1 MEKDPLF
8 LVRMEEVPRSGID
21 RKGSL
26 DAEWLAPRVG
36 PTHRPTEKDTNVRV
50 QARALGD
57 KLEVDVR
64 LDAIVEFDCS
74 RCAEVDKKALKLDA
88 RGLFI
93 PEGRHRHML
102 EEVSM
107 DEDRMDN
114 TFPYEGNVVDL
125 EALFT
130 DLVALSLEEFPVC
143 SESCKGLCPQC
154 GANLNTGPCQCRT
167 KKIDP
172 RWQALA
178 GLKEKLENKAGD
190 K

>member
-8 LVRMEEVPRSGID
+8 LVRMDEVPRSGID

-26 DAEWLAPRVG
+26 DAEWLGPRVG
-36 PTHRPTEKDTNVRV
+36 PIHRPVGKDAKVRV
-50 QARALGD
+50 KARALGD
-57 KLEVDVR
+57 KLEVDVSIN
-64 LDAIVEFDCS
+64 AVVEFDCS
-74 RCAEVDKKALKLDA
+74 RCAEVDKKALKLDT

-114 TFPYEGNVVDL
+114 TFPYKGNVVDL
-125 EALFT
+125 EELFT
-130 DLVALSLEEFPVC
+130 DLVALSLEQFPVC

-154 GANLNTGPCQCRT
+154 GENLNTGPCQCRT
-167 KKIDP
+167 EKIDP

-178 GLKEKLENKAGD
+178 GIKEKLEN
-190 K
+190 